1 MISRISYCILFFL
14 VFAFAKTNAQIVPSG
29 IEFQAV
35 ARDFNN
41 NAAANKNVFTKVSL
55 LQGSPTGTNVYT
67 ETFQVITNNDGVFS
81 ITIGKG
87 NQISGV
93 TSLTNINWESSSF
106 FVNIKV
112 AISPT
117 LNDPTWNPDNNY
129 IDVGTAPFWS
139 VPYAFVSQK
148 SLFSDTSIT
157 ISQTLSSN
165 KGGTGIN
172 NNGKTITLGGN
183 IITGNNFILSGNYST
198 TLTSTG
204 ITNVTLPT
212 NGVLATLSGTET
224 LTNKTINGLTPTSLA
239 KGFKITGGTQTST
252 TLTVVGD
259 VTVGGTN
266 TGDQFIKLTGDAI
279 GEGYGTFSTTVNSI
293 GGVNSSTISGFD
305 TRIASNTNS
314 ITSLT
319 NAIASNTESL
329 TSLEIN
335 IATLKL
341 SSTDNL
347 ASLETKVNANTASIT
362 SNTNAITSNTNS
374 ITSLTEV
381 VTSNTASITT
391 LISKAGNL
399 VVAGSYSTTLTSTGT
414 TNLTL
419 PTSGTIA
426 TTDYVTNSIGGLSSS
441 TITSIVSSVNSA
453 TSDNTPNTIV
463 KRDGSGDFA
472 AGEITATSITSSGN
486 ISSSSIN
493 TSSIS
498 ATGITAS
505 TLTLTTPLSI
515 TSGGTGTNT
524 STGTGS
530 LVLSA
535 SPTLTGT
542 TTAGAIAATSLTTS
556 GSITATG
563 TITAATV
570 SATSINASTVASTLF
585 TGTLSGTAS
594 GLTTARTIALTGSL
608 SGTGKFDGLSNL
620 TIDVDLSDIK
630 SREWTDTYTF
640 GNKSPT
646 AQKLLTSI
654 GTNSE
659 GRVYTFTSVN
669 IDNNLT
675 ATDLLAN
682 QIFIGSGTNTT
693 TAVYM
698 TGDVSIVSSGAT
710 TVNSIG
716 GVSSSTI
723 NTVASLVNSATNS
736 NTANTIVERDSGGD
750 FQAADVQFTSI
761 TSTGNITTTSLTA
774 SGSITA
780 TGTITAGSLSSTSI
794 RASTLTLTTPLS
806 ITSGG
811 TGTNTSTG
819 TGSLVLSASPTISS
833 ATLSGTTTISN
844 GVISATSLNLSGTNS
859 TTVSAVLTNDGNGN
873 AYWKKPIVTSF
884 TLISSSSIVTTTF
897 GDGYSRVLMHSFT
910 YTPTSTGSYTLDIE
924 ISGEGENNSMNSST
938 IPLLYQLSISTIN
951 SNTSLNDNSIL
962 GYVAG
967 NIQPVTTTSS
977 STVYYRQ
984 VLPTLYATK
993 TFSNNNSFTIYIYAK
1008 PYNYVQN
1015 PVISAQWNNYSVR
1028 IREY

>member
-224 LTNKTINGLTPTSLA
+224 LTNKTINGLTPTSLE

-426 TTDYVTNSIGGLSSS
+426 TTD
-441 TITSIVSSVNSA
+441 
-453 TSDNTPNTIV
+453 
-463 KRDGSGDFA
+463 
-472 AGEITATSITSSGN
+472 
-486 ISSSSIN
+486 
-493 TSSIS
+493 
-498 ATGITAS
+498 
-505 TLTLTTPLSI
+505 
-515 TSGGTGTNT
+515 
-524 STGTGS
+524 
-530 LVLSA
+530 
-535 SPTLTGT
+535 
-542 TTAGAIAATSLTTS
+542 
-556 GSITATG
+556 
-563 TITAATV
+563 
-570 SATSINASTVASTLF
+570 
-585 TGTLSGTAS
+585 
-594 GLTTARTIALTGSL
+594 
-608 SGTGKFDGLSNL
+608 
-620 TIDVDLSDIK
+620 
-630 SREWTDTYTF
+630 
-640 GNKSPT
+640 
-646 AQKLLTSI
+646 
-654 GTNSE
+654 
-659 GRVYTFTSVN
+659 
-669 IDNNLT
+669 
-675 ATDLLAN
+675 
-682 QIFIGSGTNTT
+682 
-693 TAVYM
+693 
-698 TGDVSIVSSGAT
+698 
-710 TVNSIG
+710 
-716 GVSSSTI
+716 
-723 NTVASLVNSATNS
+723 
-736 NTANTIVERDSGGD
+736 
-750 FQAADVQFTSI
+750 
-761 TSTGNITTTSLTA
+761 
-774 SGSITA
+774 
-780 TGTITAGSLSSTSI
+780 
-794 RASTLTLTTPLS
+794 
-806 ITSGG
+806 
-811 TGTNTSTG
+811 
-819 TGSLVLSASPTISS
+819 
-833 ATLSGTTTISN
+833 
-844 GVISATSLNLSGTNS
+844 
-859 TTVSAVLTNDGNGN
+859 
-873 AYWKKPIVTSF
+873 
-884 TLISSSSIVTTTF
+884 
-897 GDGYSRVLMHSFT
+897 
-910 YTPTSTGSYTLDIE
+910 
-924 ISGEGENNSMNSST
+924 
-938 IPLLYQLSISTIN
+938 
-951 SNTSLNDNSIL
+951 
-962 GYVAG
+962 
-967 NIQPVTTTSS
+967 
-977 STVYYRQ
+977 
-984 VLPTLYATK
+984 
-993 TFSNNNSFTIYIYAK
+993 
-1008 PYNYVQN
+1008 
-1015 PVISAQWNNYSVR
+1015 
-1028 IREY
+1028 